1 MICTNCF
8 KEEYNTGKT
17 EFAVTINGVRH
28 LLRDLSCEVCP
39 ACGDINFT
47 HAQSL
52 EIDKKRIAIEF
63 GEKPLLSPVQ
73 LKTLRSILNIKL
85 DEVCD
90 LLHIGRNTYGRWER
104 GEVEITPSMNLLVH
118 NLIEKI
124 PDARVNL
131 LNNERIAAIE
141 KANAALLNQYIS
153 FGEYLREVIAAT
165 RLLPDVVC
173 AAIGI
178 KPTELGRIKDNDV
191 SPEKTSPEIT
201 ARIAHYFGL
210 KLDVLKKLLNESLS
224 VFVMKG
230 SVTMVHAR
238 STCYDAK
245 GTAMQA
251 SSVNKILEQLAKK
264 KGAAKPEMAVSDEYL
279 SKVSAI
285 LSQLNDAGG

>member
-8 KEEYNTGKT
+8 EEEYKTGKT

-28 LLRDLSCEVCP
+28 ILRELNCEVCP
-39 ACGDINFT
+39 ACGDISFS

-85 DEVCD
+85 DEICD
-90 LLHIGRNTYGRWER
+90 LLHVGRNTYGRWER
-104 GEVEITPSMNLLVH
+104 GEIEITPSMNLLVH

-131 LNNERIAAIE
+131 LDNERITAIE
-141 KANAALLNQYIS
+141 KANAVLLKQSIS
-153 FGEYLREVIAAT
+153 FGEYLRAVIAAT
-165 RLLPDVVC
+165 RLLPDLVC
-173 AAIGI
+173 ASVGL
-178 KPTELGRIKDNDV
+178 KPTELARLQDNDM
-191 SPEKTSPEIT
+191 SPEKTLPEIT
-201 ARIAHYFGL
+201 ARIANYFGL
-210 KLDVLKKLLNESLS
+210 TLDALKTLLNESLR

-230 SVTMVHAR
+230 SVTLVHAR

-245 GTAMQA
+245 GAAMQA

-264 KGAAKPEMAVSDEYL
+264 KGAAQSQVHVSEEYL
-279 SKVSAI
+279 SKVNAI
-285 LSQLNDAGG
+285 LSRLNEAGV